1 MMKWRNVKLI
11 LGRELRDQ
19 LRDRRTLFTVLVLPL
34 LMYPLMGIALLQV
47 SQFSRPHQTRIWIL
61 GADYLPASTPLIVD
75 GAINHELLDPTPSS
89 AMEMLVDD
97 NSKHWLMLLA
107 EFQLA
112 PPNDQDRMVFNQL
125 VIEELSNRNA
135 DLAVMIT
142 GPIDVTRS
150 LTDRL
155 APAKLPRIHVFSNSG
170 RDKSSIAAQQFD
182 RVLNQYRQQ
191 LAMQVLSTN
200 HINAGFMESFVI
212 ENADVGD
219 AKWKRAATWSKI
231 LPFIVM
237 IWSLTGAFY
246 PAVDLCAGE
255 KERGT
260 FETLLSSPALRNEIA
275 IGKLLTVMAFSIATS
290 LLNLVSMGFT
300 GIYVISRLG
309 AQMASQSASFEP
321 LGLPPV
327 SSLFWLLLALIPIS
341 ALFSAVALAAAS
353 FAKSSKEGQYYLVP
367 LMMISMPLMMIP
379 MLPAARLDLGTSL
392 IPVSGLMLML
402 RGLIEGRHAEVL
414 QFSGPVVAVTLVC
427 CWLAIRWVVNQ
438 FNRESVIFRP
448 SERFSVHV
456 WLRHVMRERNELPLL
471 GHALL
476 CGIVILVIKFFVS
489 LGASTPVNWLEFTKQ
504 TMIILVAAVAMPSI
518 LMAMFLTRRPL
529 RSLKLVPCRIP
540 VACAAVLAAILLH
553 PAVTWISQCVLTIY
567 PPSGDLN
574 ALQDLMGAIMAD
586 APGFWAILLV
596 MAIAPAVIEE
606 LAFRGFILSGLQS
619 MGSNVKA
626 ILISSLLFGAA
637 HSILQQSIITFFL
650 GCILGLIAV
659 KTCSLIPCVLYHLV
673 HNGISIAIS
682 MIEQPLV
689 SDYPLLNYLF
699 QRTTSGGY
707 EYALVPASIMT
718 IAGGL
723 LIVWFWN
730 FRDTTDR
737 VPTGQ
742 SGVPA
747 ILHRL
752 EAKMPVSRF

>member
-1 MMKWRNVKLI
+1 MKWRNVKLI

-34 LMYPLMGIALLQV
+34 LMYPLMGIAMLQV
-47 SQFSRPHQTRIWIL
+47 SQFSRPQQTRIWLI
-61 GADYLPASTPLIVD
+61 GADHLPASPQLVVD
-75 GAINHELLDPTPSS
+75 GAINHELLEQTNSP
-89 AMEMLVDD
+89 AMEVLVDD
-97 NSKHWLMLLA
+97 DSGQLLSHMQ
-107 EFQLA
+107 EFNGQLRSIKSRKIF
-112 PPNDQDRMVFNQL
+112 DQQVSQ
-125 VIEELSNRNA
+125 ELISRKA
-135 DLAVMIT
+135 DLAVIVS

-150 LTDRL
+150 LSDRREQL
-155 APAKLPRIHVFSNSG
+155 RLPRIYVFSNSAQE
-170 RDKSSIAAQQFD
+170 KSSLALVRITS
-182 RVLNQYRQQ
+182 VLNRYRQQ
-191 LAMQVLSTN
+191 LAMQVLASN
-200 HINAGFMESFVI
+200 QVNAAFLDSFVI
-212 ENADVGD
+212 ENSDIGD
-219 AKWKRAATWSKI
+219 ARWKQAATWSKI

-260 FETLLSSPALRNEIA
+260 FETLLSSPALRSEIA

-309 AQMASQSASFEP
+309 AQMASQSDNFEP

-327 SSLFWLLLALIPIS
+327 SSLFWLMLALIPIS

-379 MLPAARLDLGTSL
+379 MLPAAKLDLGTSL

-402 RGLIEGRHAEVL
+402 RGLIEGRQAEVL

-448 SERFSVHV
+448 SERFSVNV
-456 WLRHVMRERNELPLL
+456 WLRHVMRERNDLPLM

-476 CGIVILVIKFFVS
+476 CGVVILVIKFFVS
-489 LGASTPVNWLEFTKQ
+489 LGATPPVNWLEFTKQ

-529 RSLKLVPCRIP
+529 RSLKLASCRIP

-553 PAVTWISQCVLTIY
+553 PAVTWLSQWVLTIY
-567 PPSGDLN
+567 PPSGDLSVLEN
-574 ALQDLMGAIMAD
+574 VMKAIMAD

-596 MAIAPAVIEE
+596 MAVAPAVIEE

-619 MGSNVKA
+619 MGSSVKA

-659 KTCSLIPCVLYHLV
+659 KTRSLIPCVLYHVV

-682 MIEQPLV
+682 KIDQSIV
-689 SDYPLLNYLF
+689 SDYPSLNFLF
-699 QRTTSGGY
+699 QLEPNGGI
-707 EYALVPASIMT
+707 EYVWAPALIMT
-718 IAGGL
+718 VAGGL
-723 LIVWFWN
+723 LIAWLWN
-730 FRDTTDR
+730 YGDAADKIQTSKTVLPPFL
-737 VPTGQ
+737 Q
-742 SGVPA
+742 
-747 ILHRL
+747 RL
-752 EAKMPVSRF
+752 DPNMPVPRS